1 LSLTHY
7 LKNEFKPI
15 NFFIM
20 KKPFKFFKLSAILVL
35 LFAFYSCQEE
45 DVLIENDIKSYELKT
60 SRVSV
65 NQVINEINSK
75 EIRQTLQGK
84 HYLTTQSTSLH
95 RSSDS
100 IPYFIK
106 KEKDDELTTYI
117 LNINSYSQFTPYFLK
132 FIITKNK
139 DETERIGF
147 LKYIPE
153 NQITTLDLETFTGE
167 CQILDINFEVTATSN
182 YVDGAKQ
189 ESTQNNTSN
198 RVTCTNEII
207 ITEVKCSHSGQH
219 GVGQSCSPGYVND
232 AHYLVSV
239 FTRCTGRPD
248 HLVQIIEDT
257 NPENNNGGGVFPATI
272 FLNPFLQTLSDDQ
285 LLVYHSNP
293 SIQTYL
299 VDNLIVEQIPNYNPL
314 LGGNPTRVVIRPEA
328 EEFALELINLAT
340 LEPSQADVPNL
351 VSLSFITKNHGLDNS
366 LNNNYLNQIDP
377 YVDLDLSSLS
387 EENQE
392 LFLIKLQVKYQV
404 LKASNPTWSEG
415 TLVWETLKEV
425 IHMGLDVLGLVPLLG
440 EPADL
445 LNGVL
450 YSLDGDTLNASLSF
464 ASALPIVG
472 YGSTATKFG
481 LKAKNYYNAATNIAS
496 KEVLVWKITSNI
508 ISFGDRAQLRKV
520 LGLGSFASN
529 GLHAH
534 HLIPWDFCN
543 SAIVQKAAKSGDAWH
558 MNDIINGIPLP
569 STNHLTGHNLY
580 NNKIGQKL
588 TQLNAISNTPQE
600 AYVNLV
606 NFTNQVKTL
615 IQNNPNMN
623 LGQIANLIN

>member
-1 LSLTHY
+1 MKNNFNLLLGIIATFLLFISCDKDFYEDVELQKNNLESIDVKTITYDEFKRKLKSLENKPAVKMIINNTNSTNHYARSEDDSDIEIFTDVIKEITSGTYKSYTMYIKTSDTIASKFYNLTLEEKEGNTAAFITKYSPTENWLNDKNQPFEGDIRTFRVIEPGPGGSIKFTHIDENVAGGSSYPFDCDGYVQTSIVLEPYQCGCGPEHWPWQTCECTNSHPGYTPNLYYECIPNNFGNPGTGNPGSGYSPGGSSPGSSQPGEPSNNSLTTIVGVPDMPRVSYLTEPLSLD
-7 LKNEFKPI
+7 
-15 NFFIM
+15 
-20 KKPFKFFKLSAILVL
+20 AR
-35 LFAFYSCQEE
+35 Q
-45 DVLIENDIKSYELKT
+45 ND
-60 SRVSV
+60 
-65 NQVINEINSK
+65 
-75 EIRQTLQGK
+75 
-84 HYLTTQSTSLH
+84 
-95 RSSDS
+95 
-100 IPYFIK
+100 
-106 KEKDDELTTYI
+106 
-117 LNINSYSQFTPYFLK
+117 
-132 FIITKNK
+132 
-139 DETERIGF
+139 
-147 LKYIPE
+147 
-153 NQITTLDLETFTGE
+153 
-167 CQILDINFEVTATSN
+167 
-182 YVDGAKQ
+182 
-189 ESTQNNTSN
+189 
-198 RVTCTNEII
+198 
-207 ITEVKCSHSGQH
+207 
-219 GVGQSCSPGYVND
+219 
-232 AHYLVSV
+232 
-239 FTRCTGRPD
+239 
-248 HLVQIIEDT
+248 
-257 NPENNNGGGVFPATI
+257 
-272 FLNPFLQTLSDDQ
+272 
-285 LLVYHSNP
+285 
-293 SIQTYL
+293 YL
-299 VDNLIVEQIPNYNPL
+299 VDNPDVEYQ
-314 LGGNPTRVVIRPEA
+314 LGSYIDQNTINDVIDPA
-328 EEFALELINLAT
+328 AMAFAQELIDLARF
-340 LEPSQADVPNL
+340 EPNQADVPNL
-351 VSLSFITKNHGLDNS
+351 VSLSIITKNHGLDNS
-366 LNNNYLNQIDP
+366 LNNDYINQIDP

-387 EENQE
+387 EENHE
-392 LFLIKLQVKYQV
+392 LILIKLQVKYQV
-404 LKASNPTWSEG
+404 LKALNPTWSEG
-415 TLVWETLKEV
+415 TLVWETLKEA

-508 ISFGDRAQLRKV
+508 ISFGDRAQLRNV

-534 HLIPWDFCN
+534 HLIPWDFRN
-543 SAIVQKAAKSGDAWH
+543 WSIIQKAAKSGDAWH